1 MKRRWFL
8 AGAAAL
14 VLAAFAAG
22 FFLSRPAS
30 APPRPEITPEA
41 IARLFATPYPDLSG
55 NTRTLEE
62 WRGQPLVVNF
72 WATWCPPCLRE
83 MPVFSRAQEQHPG
96 IRFVG
101 IAVDTD
107 KNVREFAAKT
117 QVSYTILLGS
127 KAAFPLMVDLGNFR
141 RGLPFTVAFD
151 ASGKLRHVF
160 LGALDEA
167 ETTRLIA
174 TLEPR

>member
-1 MKRRWFL
+1 MRQRWFL
-8 AGAAAL
+8 AGAATL

-22 FFLSRPAS
+22 FFLSRPAGT
-30 APPRPEITPEA
+30 PPRPEIAPEA
-41 IARLFATPYPDLSG
+41 IARLFATPFPDLAG
-55 NTRTLEE
+55 TVHTLEE
-62 WRGQPLVVNF
+62 WRGKPLVVNY

-83 MPVFSRAQEQHPG
+83 MPIFSRAQEQHPG

-107 KNVREFAAKT
+107 QNVREFAAKT
-117 QVSYTILLGS
+117 SVSYAILLGS
-127 KAAFPLMVDLGNFR
+127 KDAFPLMVNLGNFR

-151 ASGKLRHVF
+151 ATGKLRHVF

-167 ETTRLIA
+167 ETARLIA